1 MEDFSE
7 KIQQLRNEYSD
18 LNLSVSDLNSNPV
31 SQFTKWLDE
40 AIETKIYEPNA
51 MVLAT
56 VDENTPRSR
65 YVLFKN
71 IVNDELIFH
80 TNYESPKAKEIFAN
94 PNVSGIFYWAEI
106 HRQVRFSGKAE
117 KANAEISDEYF
128 KTRPRGGQLSAWA
141 SEQSKI
147 IASREIVTDKIKELD
162 NEYLNTEIP
171 RPEFWG
177 GFSIKV
183 NYWEFWQGRRN
194 RTHDR
199 FCYNQVGN
207 TWNIERMSP

>member
-7 KIQQLRNEYSD
+7 KIQKLRNEYSD
-18 LNLSVSDLNSNPV
+18 LNLNVSDLNSNPV

-117 KANAEISDEYF
+117 KSSAEISDEYF

>member
-18 LNLSVSDLNSNPV
+18 LNLNVSDLNSNPV

-56 VDENTPRSR
+56 VDENIPRSR

-80 TNYESPKAKEIFAN
+80 TNYESPKAKEIFTN

-106 HRQVRFSGKAE
+106 HRQVRFS
-117 KANAEISDEYF
+117 
-128 KTRPRGGQLSAWA
+128 
-141 SEQSKI
+141 
-147 IASREIVTDKIKELD
+147 
-162 NEYLNTEIP
+162 
-171 RPEFWG
+171 
-177 GFSIKV
+177 
-183 NYWEFWQGRRN
+183 
-194 RTHDR
+194 
-199 FCYNQVGN
+199 
-207 TWNIERMSP
+207 

>member
-7 KIQQLRNEYSD
+7 KIQKLRNEYSD
-18 LNLSVSDLNSNPV
+18 LNLNVSDLNSNPV

>member
-7 KIQQLRNEYSD
+7 KIQKLRNEYSD
-18 LNLSVSDLNSNPV
+18 LNLNVSDLNSNPV

-147 IASREIVTDKIKELD
+147 IASREIVTNKIKELD

-199 FCYNQVGN
+199 FCYNQDGN
-207 TWNIERMSP
+207 SWNIERMSP

>member
-7 KIQQLRNEYSD
+7 KIQSLRNEYSD
-18 LNLSVSDLNSNPV
+18 LDLTVDDLNQNPI

-56 VDENTPRSR
+56 VDENAPRSR
-65 YVLFKN
+65 FVLFKN
-71 IVNDELIFH
+71 IVDDNLIFH
-80 TNYESPKAKEIFAN
+80 THYESPKAKEIFTN

-106 HRQVRFSGKAE
+106 HRQIRFQGKAK
-117 KANAEISDEYF
+117 KANVQISDEYF

-141 SEQSKI
+141 SAQSNVI
-147 IASREIVTDKIKELD
+147 SSRKDVTDKIEELEKEYED
-162 NEYLNTEIP
+162 KEIP
-171 RPEFWG
+171 RPDFWG
-177 GFSIKV
+177 GFSIEV
-183 NYWEFWQGRRN
+183 DYWEFWQGRRN

-199 FCYNQVGN
+199 FSYKKDNAS
-207 TWNIERMSP
+207 WKIERMSP

>member
-18 LNLSVSDLNSNPV
+18 LNLNVSDLNSNPV

-56 VDENTPRSR
+56 VDDNTPRSR
-65 YVLFKN
+65 YVLYRN

-117 KANAEISDEYF
+117 KASAEISDEYF

-199 FCYNQVGN
+199 FCYNQDGN

>member
-7 KIQQLRNEYSD
+7 KIQKLRNEYSD
-18 LNLSVSDLNSNPV
+18 LNLNVSDLNSNPV

-199 FCYNQVGN
+199 FCYNQDGN
-207 TWNIERMSP
+207 SWNIERMSP

>member
-7 KIQQLRNEYSD
+7 KIQKLRNEYSD
-18 LNLSVSDLNSNPV
+18 LNLNVSDLNSNPV

-40 AIETKIYEPNA
+40 AIETNIYEPNA

-56 VDENTPRSR
+56 VDENTPRCR